1 MARLIDELIRG
12 DSATIT
18 RAMGDKWFIAKP
30 VQYRVYSWFAFKS
43 KCLDIWRVIT
53 NKGFVVYY
61 KEDEKI

>member
-1 MARLIDELIRG
+1 MARLIDDLIVEG
-12 DSATIT
+12 VNVT
-18 RAMGDKWFIAKP
+18 RPFGEKWFMAKP
-30 VQYRVYSWFAFKS
+30 IKYRVYSQFAFKT